1 MSKIYDVTSKT
12 AKEVRDI
19 AKEEGYSREC
29 TIIAGISE
37 EEETIA
43 TVMGS
48 EDKLIELI
56 TSIGKQ
62 HEIVK
67 TSIIKAAT
75 MLLLEDL
82 TEPLN

>member
-19 AKEEGYSREC
+19 AKEEGYSEEC

-37 EEETIA
+37 GETIA

-48 EDKLIELI
+48 KDKLIELI

-62 HEIVK
+62 HEIVR

-75 MLLLEDL
+75 RLLFEDL

>member
-19 AKEEGYSREC
+19 AKEEGYSEEC
-29 TIIAGISE
+29 TIIAGIN

-48 EDKLIELI
+48 KDKLIELI

-62 HEIVK
+62 HEIVR

-75 MLLLEDL
+75 RLLFEDL

>member
-19 AKEEGYSREC
+19 AKEEGYSGEC
-29 TIIAGISE
+29 TIIAGIS

-48 EDKLIELI
+48 ED
-56 TSIGKQ
+56 
-62 HEIVK
+62 
-67 TSIIKAAT
+67 
-75 MLLLEDL
+75 
-82 TEPLN
+82 

>member
-19 AKEEGYSREC
+19 AKEEGCSGEC

-37 EEETIA
+37 GETTA
-43 TVMGS
+43 TVIGS
-48 EDKLIELI
+48 ENKLIELI

-62 HEIVK
+62 HEIVR

-75 MLLLEDL
+75 ILFEDL
-82 TEPLN
+82 AEPLN

>member
-19 AKEEGYSREC
+19 AKEEGYSGEC
-29 TIIAGISE
+29 TIIAGNS

-67 TSIIKAAT
+67 SSIIKAAT

>member
-19 AKEEGYSREC
+19 AKEEDYSGEC
-29 TIIAGISE
+29 AIIAGISE
-37 EEETIA
+37 EEETIT